1 MVHLNPTLRANHL
14 VISSHL
20 LTIQCQDSTQG
31 NLLAS
36 MAQGLSHPDQLFQ
49 KLVHATDKGFI
60 EQLAIFVE
68 NFLYARETH
77 VPENR
82 HQPQLSHHRKQVL
95 DHPGATEWSGGNADD
110 SDCLVNVFL
119 EATVEDVLQ
128 QAGVA
133 VIVFRS

>member
-60 EQLAIFVE
+60 EQLAITPAWNNTSAYSATGSAGIMMPLYKRLSFSL
-68 NFLYARETH
+68 NTIDTFLNN
-77 VPENR
+77 PPPGFKKNSF
-82 HQPQLSHHRKQVL
+82 QLTTGLTYTLH
-95 DHPGATEWSGGNADD
+95 
-110 SDCLVNVFL
+110 
-119 EATVEDVLQ
+119 
-128 QAGVA
+128 
-133 VIVFRS
+133 